1 MARVLDLLQF
11 RKVFAVAALT
21 FLAACG
27 QQGADY
33 PPQVELNF
41 RNACE
46 ASSQIEGLCA
56 CVWERIEAE
65 VPASDLMALERLP
78 INERQA
84 HPLTSQIET
93 YSYACAEELGATA
106 PSTEPAPAP

>member
-1 MARVLDLLQF
+1 MRVLF
-11 RKVFAVAALT
+11 VVAIAALA
-21 FLAACG
+21 AACG
-27 QQGADY
+27 QSGQTSY
-33 PPQVELNF
+33 PPQIEMNF

-65 VPASDLMALERLP
+65 VPARDLMALERLP

-84 HPLTSQIET
+84 HPLTQQIET
-93 YSYACAEELGATA
+93 YSYACAEQLDVSE

>member
-1 MARVLDLLQF
+1 MARVLDLLSP
-11 RKVFAVAALT
+11 RNAVVVAALAFVT
-21 FLAACG
+21 ACG
-27 QQGADY
+27 QQDAAY
-33 PPQVELNF
+33 PPQIEMNF

-65 VPASDLMALERLP
+65 VPARDLMALERLP

-84 HPLTSQIET
+84 HPLTQQIET
-93 YSYACAEELGATA
+93 YSYACAEQLGATA